1 MTDNTLCLVC
11 GNMMA
16 GPGAHPACDELRNG
30 GDSQGHPGL
39 LHEQFQENQLAIRVE
54 DIVAAHSDATN
65 NEADLDIDPQRDMTN
80 DLAIGGTLERM
91 NAELDEPTFPES
103 FDGIGAEERAGD
115 LQQDMNVESIPLPE
129 GAGRLTESSER
140 QDRPVLKHDNAAT
153 ALDLSISE
161 AGTYPPVISNE
172 RITDAEELHR
182 RDDELR
188 DPRPE
193 RSKEP
198 LCPVCLSPSNG
209 SYHKACAPIE
219 LEDQS
224 GGDSRGSDSIG
235 PKLNAESTKQEWDA
249 FTKTLPL
256 EDHHLASDKA
266 TKTER
271 SEVALKIAEFY
282 GLNLSEA
289 WNLAEQLPHRG
300 RHSDNYHAYV
310 LGTMEAIMEE
320 TSDPEEF
327 KRLFKER
334 VTDPVR
340 ESPEVLRKDWWFR
353 RPRRPKAR

>member
-1 MTDNTLCLVC
+1 
-11 GNMMA
+11 MA
-16 GPGAHPACDELRNG
+16 GPGAHPACDQMKNG

-39 LHEQFQENQLAIRVE
+39 LQDNQLAIRAD
-54 DIVAAHSDATN
+54 DIVAAYSDVTN
-65 NEADLDIDPQRDMTN
+65 NDADLDIDPQRDITK
-80 DLAIGGTLERM
+80 DLAIGDTLQRM
-91 NAELDEPTFPES
+91 NAELDEPDYPERS
-103 FDGIGAEERAGD
+103 AGLGSEERSGGRR
-115 LQQDMNVESIPLPE
+115 QDKNEESLDFAE
-129 GAGRLTESSER
+129 GLGRLAEPSDH
-140 QDRPVLKHDNAAT
+140 QDPPALKHENSAT
-153 ALDLSISE
+153 ALNPAIPEPD
-161 AGTYPPVISNE
+161 TYAPVIPNERIIE
-172 RITDAEELHR
+172 RITDTEELHR

-188 DPRPE
+188 DPRRE

-219 LEDQS
+219 LEDQFGS
-224 GGDSRGSDSIG
+224 DRRGSELIG
-235 PKLNAESTKQEWDA
+235 QMLNAESTKQEWDA

-271 SEVALKIAEFY
+271 SELALKIAEFY
-282 GLNLSEA
+282 ALDLSEA
-289 WNLAEQLPHRG
+289 WNVAEKLPHRG

-353 RPRRPKAR
+353 RTRRPKAHG